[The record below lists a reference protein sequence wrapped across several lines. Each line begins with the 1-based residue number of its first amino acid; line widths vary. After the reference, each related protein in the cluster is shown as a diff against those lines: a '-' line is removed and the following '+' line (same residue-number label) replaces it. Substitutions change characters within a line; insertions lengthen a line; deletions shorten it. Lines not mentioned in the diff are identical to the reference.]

1 MSSLRHM
8 TFPGLLA
15 LLATLALRME
25 AGEAEWLAAS
35 LLQATAHLR
44 ALLPRLPRPAHWARH
59 TRMPSPMPKHTST
72 QPIIHP
78 HGC

>member
-15 LLATLALRME
+15 LAATLALRME
-25 AGEAEWLAAS
+25 AGEAEWLVASTMQAAMG
-35 LLQATAHLR
+35 LR
-44 ALLPRLPRPAHWARH
+44 ALLPRHRR
-59 TRMPSPMPKHTST
+59 
-72 QPIIHP
+72 IVHP

>member
-1 MSSLRHM
+1 M

-44 ALLPRLPRPAHWARH
+44 ALLL
-59 TRMPSPMPKHTST
+59 PMPKMAR
-72 QPIIHP
+72 PAP
-78 HGC
+78 

>member
-1 MSSLRHM
+1 MDSLRHM

-44 ALLPRLPRPAHWARH
+44 ALLPPCPEWPARPPDRPRLPPAHR
-59 TRMPSPMPKHTST
+59 PSPWMLEPR
-72 QPIIHP
+72 P
-78 HGC
+78 